1 MTGVRYP
8 RIVEKQSKKLIDIKI
23 SKKDSM
29 KNKKLLYITSFLF
42 LIVFLLCFILIQIK
56 VRNLYIDIIYS
67 AVILPTM
74 VTSVALF
81 FNLILM
87 LKDKSKK
94 MIKCKKSKYL

>member
-1 MTGVRYP
+1 
-8 RIVEKQSKKLIDIKI
+8 
-23 SKKDSM
+23 M

-42 LIVFLLCFILIQIK
+42 LIVFLLCFILIQIE

-81 FNLILM
+81 FILILKI
-87 LKDKSKK
+87 KDKSKK

>member
-1 MTGVRYP
+1 
-8 RIVEKQSKKLIDIKI
+8 
-23 SKKDSM
+23 M

-42 LIVFLLCFILIQIK
+42 LIVFLLSFILIQIE

-81 FNLILM
+81 FNLILN

-94 MIKCKKSKYL
+94 MIKSKKSKYL

>member
-1 MTGVRYP
+1 
-8 RIVEKQSKKLIDIKI
+8 
-23 SKKDSM
+23 M
-29 KNKKLLYITSFLF
+29 KNQKLLYMTSFLF
-42 LIVFLLCFILIQIK
+42 LIVFLLCFILIQIE

-81 FNLILM
+81 FNLILK

-94 MIKCKKSKYL
+94 MINNGLTKNKRRKSLLI